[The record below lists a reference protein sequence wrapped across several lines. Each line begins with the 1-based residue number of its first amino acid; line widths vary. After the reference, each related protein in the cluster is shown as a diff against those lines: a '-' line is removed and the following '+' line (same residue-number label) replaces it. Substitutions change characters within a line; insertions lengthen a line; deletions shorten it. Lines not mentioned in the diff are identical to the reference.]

1 MRERSNGVD
10 LIFNQVYN
18 NAENVSRGNVI
29 DAEAANLSS
38 GNVTNE
44 GQADNFSEGKTTG
57 EKQAENPP
65 SGNIISEG
73 QAEDVVAA
81 NSSNDDFNFQQLL
94 HNFKTIY
101 EQMTHKTLLSFG
113 RYLETEIYNRVMEE
127 VAIGFRE
134 MNQVFLWVI
143 DLSDPI
149 MGLWFGV
156 EMLEEIQNRVLPLPK
171 VHPSVIKSISRF
183 IPVSQLYH
191 VLLMPVFTLS

>member
-1 MRERSNGVD
+1 MAPQSSHEYSNGVD
-10 LIFNQVYN
+10 FNFNQVYGG
-18 NAENVSRGNVI
+18 AGNVSRGNVTN
-29 DAEAANLSS
+29 AEASNLSS

-44 GQADNFSEGKTTG
+44 GQADNLSEGKTTS
-57 EKQAENPP
+57 EKQAEDPP

-73 QAEDVVAA
+73 QAEEVVAA
-81 NSSNDDFNFQQLL
+81 NSSNDDFSFQQLL

-113 RYLETEIYNRVMEE
+113 RYLETEIYNRVMEK
-127 VAIGFRE
+127 VSIGFKE

-149 MGLWFGV
+149 MELWFGV

-171 VHPSVIKSISRF
+171 VHPSVITSISKF
-183 IPVSQLYH
+183 IPVS
-191 VLLMPVFTLS
+191 